1 MGDRHGPFRHSVTR
15 GRLAACLGAAALA
28 AAAWVSAPRSGE
40 AASITFKCSTA
51 TINDVQHELCKRY
64 VARLEKRTNGVI
76 KGQTFPASQIGSI
89 PRMIEGVQLGTI
101 EGWIGPPD
109 FLVGVDPRFQ
119 VLTAP
124 FLFNDMDHAF
134 RVLNDQEF
142 RDKFLVMAEGKGLKG
157 VSLIPYGPASFV
169 SRTPIRTPDDMKGKK
184 YRVLA
189 TPIETAMVAALGATG
204 VPMPL
209 GEVLPALQQGAVDGV
224 QSALTVFTTFKYY
237 DVVKY
242 HANTNHYVITSIM
255 TVSKKWFDT
264 LPADLQKA
272 VVEEGAAVQPEL
284 LPWTKNFYEEAVKV
298 WKDKTKEGWIELTP
312 EQRAA
317 FRQRMEGVDEKVAAQ
332 VPGVKEWLDLL
343 RAKSKQHV
351 RN

>member
-1 MGDRHGPFRHSVTR
+1 MDDQHNRTRHLLSRHRV
-15 GRLAACLGAAALA
+15 AALA
-28 AAAWVSAPRSGE
+28 GATALMAAAWVMAPGPG
-40 AASITFKCSTA
+40 AAATINFKCSTA

-64 VARLEKRTNGVI
+64 MARLEKRTNGQI
-76 KGQTFPASQIGSI
+76 KGQTFPASQLGSI

-124 FLFNDMDHAF
+124 FLFNDLDHAY
-134 RVLNDQEF
+134 RVVNDREF
-142 RDKFLVMAEGKGLKG
+142 LTRFLAMAEGKGIKG

-169 SRTPIRTPDDMKGKK
+169 GRTPIRTPDDMKGKK

-189 TPIETAMVAALGATG
+189 TPIETAMVAALGGTG

-237 DVVKY
+237 DVAKY
-242 HANTNHYVITSIM
+242 HTNTDHYIITSIM
-255 TVSKKWFDT
+255 TVSQKWLDAQA
-264 LPADLQKA
+264 PDIQKA
-272 VVEEGAAVQPEL
+272 VVEEGTAVHAEL
-284 LPWTKNFYEEAVKV
+284 LPWTKNFYNDAVTL
-298 WKDKTKEGWIELTP
+298 WKEKTKEGWIELTA

-317 FRQRMEGVDEKVAAQ
+317 FRSRMQGVDEKVAAQ
-332 VPGVKEWLDLL
+332 VAGVKEWLDLL
-343 RAKSKQHV
+343 RAKSKQHAK
-351 RN
+351 

>member
-1 MGDRHGPFRHSVTR
+1 MSDLHGPNRYSR
-15 GRLAACLGAAALA
+15 RQRRLLPALGGAALA
-28 AAAWVSAPRSGE
+28 ATVWVAAPGAGE
-40 AASITFKCSTA
+40 AATITFKCATA

-64 VARLEKRTNGVI
+64 MARLEKRTSGVI
-76 KGQTFPASQIGSI
+76 KGQTFPASQLGSI

-124 FLFNDMDHAF
+124 YLFNDMGHAF
-134 RVLNDQEF
+134 RVLNDREF
-142 RDKFLVMAEGKGLKG
+142 LNKFLAMGEGKGLKG
-157 VSLIPYGPASFV
+157 VSLIPYGAASFV

-189 TPIETAMVAALGATG
+189 TPIETAMVAALGGTG
-204 VPMPL
+204 VPMTL

-237 DVVKY
+237 DVAKW
-242 HANTNHYVITSIM
+242 HTNTDHYIITSIM
-255 TVSKKWFDT
+255 TVSKKWYDG
-264 LPADLQKA
+264 LPPDIQKA
-272 VVEEGAAVQPEL
+272 VVEEGTAVHPEL
-284 LPWTKNFYEEAVKV
+284 LPWTKNFYDEAAKV
-298 WKDKTKEGWIELTP
+298 WKEKTKDGWIELTA

-317 FRQRMEGVDEKVAAQ
+317 FHKRMEGVDEKVAAQ
-332 VPGVKEWLDLL
+332 VAGVKEWLDLL
-343 RAKSKQHV
+343 RAKSKQHAK
-351 RN
+351 